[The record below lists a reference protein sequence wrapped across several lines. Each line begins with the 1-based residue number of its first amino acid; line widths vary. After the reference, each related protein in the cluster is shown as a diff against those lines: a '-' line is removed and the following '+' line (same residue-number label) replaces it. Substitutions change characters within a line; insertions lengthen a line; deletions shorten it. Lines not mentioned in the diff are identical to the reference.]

1 MNTMKLL
8 YSTTRSSAA
17 QQGHTLVELLVAIS
31 LGSVVLAFL
40 GGVLLVSEMR
50 VSARIQRNLDAK
62 DAANRTIDLIRRE
75 ANFSSRID
83 SIAGIDTA
91 SPLANCDNSP
101 LIIYQNNPNK
111 PICYKALA
119 PRYLT
124 HIGAFE
130 GPCVLVRVGYPYR
143 PTGDIDNSSRLSS
156 ILLDGVAKKDI
167 NGNDIDCS
175 SKKNEGFT
183 ANLASAYDSINPVAP
198 PNRIANVRIV
208 MASNPSY
215 SFSVRIPS
223 NLTHDGRDLFRNCGQ
238 EDGICES
245 NLTQVHYLPEN
256 TNSKFAFQ
264 GPESKENLFYFSYPR
279 NQYQVIGSSN
289 NEPCTYANCTV
300 TGIIKTVQL
309 KNVDALIFPD
319 KEIRPTR

>member
-1 MNTMKLL
+1 MKSF

-83 SIAGIDTA
+83 SIVGFGTA
-91 SPLANCDNSP
+91 SPLANCDNTP
-101 LIIYQNNPNK
+101 LVFYQNNPNK

-119 PRYLT
+119 PDQLPQQSR
-124 HIGAFE
+124 GALQ

-143 PTGDIDNSSRLSS
+143 PTGDIDDSSRLSS
-156 ILLDGVAKKDI
+156 VVLDGVAKKDI
-167 NGNDIDCS
+167 KGKDINCS
-175 SKKNEGFT
+175 SNKNQGFT
-183 ANLASAYDSINPVAP
+183 AELASAYDNIETVAP
-198 PNRIANVRIV
+198 PNRIANVRIK
-208 MASNPSY
+208 MDSEASY
-215 SFSVRIPS
+215 TFSVRVPS
-223 NLTHDGRDLFRNCGQ
+223 NLAYDGIDLFRNCSQ
-238 EDGICES
+238 EEGRCES
-245 NLTQVHYLPEN
+245 NSTQVHYLPEN
-256 TNSKFAFQ
+256 TNIPTIIQ
-264 GPESKENLFYFSYPR
+264 GPESKENLFYFRYPSK
-279 NQYQVIGSSN
+279 QYQVTGSSN
-289 NEPCTYANCTV
+289 SEPCTYANCTV
-300 TGIIKTVQL
+300 EGEIKTVQL